1 MNKRNISKIIIFI
14 FMISS
19 IFCITTNVSAK
30 EINLNDL
37 VDNLE
42 ISGTMPEISLN
53 EGDQIVYN
61 PNVGDHYIPTIRIY
75 YVDPISGAEESF
87 GYIYERQD
95 GLDFLNYTIPSYEEL
110 IDEPIPKGKIC
121 TIYLDIQNT
130 CTASFP
136 ISINYT
142 LADDVEKYINYH
154 NTYDA
159 INENPTNYY
168 EGEADFVLKDLER
181 DGYKFLGWYTKED
194 FDGDSRIT
202 MITADLPETIDVYA
216 KWEKIETNNVI
227 IKNPETNT
235 MVYVIGGII
244 VMVSI
249 ATLLVIIYR
258 KNNKKV

>member
-1 MNKRNISKIIIFI
+1 
-14 FMISS
+14 MISS

-30 EINLNDL
+30 EINLNDAIKEKDGQDFDFL
-37 VDNLE
+37 L
-42 ISGTMPEISLN
+42 
-53 EGDQIVYN
+53 
-61 PNVGDHYIPTIRIY
+61 NVGDEITYIPNSSGRYIY
-75 YVDPISGAEESF
+75 KILIFYVDPISGKEEFDS
-87 GYIYERQD
+87 IYNTLD
-95 GLDFLNYTIPSYEEL
+95 DVDFLNYTIPSYEEL
-110 IDEPIPKGKIC
+110 INEPLPEGKIY
-121 TIYLDIQNT
+121 TI
-130 CTASFP
+130 SFDLFFQCAAFYTGY
-136 ISINYT
+136 IRYT

-194 FDGDSRIT
+194 FDEDSRIT

-216 KWEKIETNNVI
+216 KWEKIETNDVI